1 MERITVNEF
10 AAKIKQVKR
19 NEEVKEIIQSFMI
32 GESNRDET
40 IAKANELLANE
51 HPILAD
57 VFRQIME
64 YTSPYSSVSF
74 LYIMYM
80 WCVVMMSCNLCRSS
94 LQKRKEPAAVATN
107 MIRHFQHKS
116 NETVFSCCFYCM
128 FILYVSN

>member
-64 YTSPYSSVSF
+64 YTSPYSSVLF

-80 WCVVMMSCNLCRSS
+80 WCVVMMSSIYVDLRC
-94 LQKRKEPAAVATN
+94 RKEKNQPLLPR
-107 MIRHFQHKS
+107 I
-116 NETVFSCCFYCM
+116 
-128 FILYVSN
+128 